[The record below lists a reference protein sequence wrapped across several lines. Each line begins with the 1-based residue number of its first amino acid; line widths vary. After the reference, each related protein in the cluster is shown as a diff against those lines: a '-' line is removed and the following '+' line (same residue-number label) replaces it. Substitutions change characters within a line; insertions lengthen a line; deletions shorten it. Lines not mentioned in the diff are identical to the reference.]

1 MKMKTDGHPGAG
13 DSREAASPTVRDL
26 LGSSSLPRLETQML
40 LQHVLGASRAWLIAH
55 DTDPLDAAHVREFEA
70 LCARR
75 LEGEPMAYLVGRREF
90 MGHGFAVE
98 PGVLIPRPETELLVE
113 TALGELAR
121 RGRDRPRVLDLGTGS
136 GAIAISLALAQPD
149 AEVVA
154 TDLSEAALGVA
165 RRNAQALGARVEF
178 LPGSWFQALEG
189 QRPFD
194 LIVSNPPYIQ
204 DGDPHLARGD
214 LRFEPAGALTDG
226 ADGLSALAHIAV
238 QAPQWLAPGGGLWME
253 HGYDQAADV
262 RRLLLEAGFGRVDSL
277 RDLAGIERVSGGT
290 LKDGPK

>member
-1 MKMKTDGHPGAG
+1 MGDHPSSGG
-13 DSREAASPTVRDL
+13 SREETPASVRSL
-26 LGSSSLPRLETQML
+26 LGGTPLPRLETQML
-40 LQHVLGASRAWLIAH
+40 LQHVLGVSRAWLIAH
-55 DTDPLDAAHVREFEA
+55 DTDPLDEAHVREFEA

-75 LEGEPMAYLVGRREF
+75 LAGEPMAYLTGRREF
-90 MGHGFAVE
+90 MGHSFAVE

-121 RGRDRPRVLDLGTGS
+121 RGGERPRVLDLGTGS
-136 GAIAISLALAQPD
+136 GAIAVSVALARPD

-165 RRNAQALGARVEF
+165 RRNARALGARIEF

-194 LIVSNPPYIQ
+194 LIVSNPPYIR
-204 DGDPHLARGD
+204 DDDPHLAQGD

-226 ADGLSALAHIAV
+226 ADGLGALAHIAAR
-238 QAPQWLAPGGGLWME
+238 APQWLAPGGGVWME

-262 RRLLLEAGFGRVDSL
+262 RRFLLEAGFERVRSL
-277 RDLAGIERVSGGT
+277 LDLAGIERVSGGT
-290 LKDGPK
+290 LKDGLK